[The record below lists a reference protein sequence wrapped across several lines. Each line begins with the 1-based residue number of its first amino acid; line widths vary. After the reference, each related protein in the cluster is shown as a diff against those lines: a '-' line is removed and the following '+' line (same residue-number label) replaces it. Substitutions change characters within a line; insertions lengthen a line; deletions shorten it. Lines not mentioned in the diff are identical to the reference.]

1 MSQVIDERAQRQDVE
16 RMLLDGAQQFLQAR
30 HSLQRARCWRS
41 EGRGFDARMWSA
53 MAECGWL
60 GMRLPEELGGFGLEL
75 SAAAAL
81 ASRLGAALLPDPFAG
96 CGVAPA
102 ALLAA
107 LPASDL
113 RDALAGELSDGA
125 QVLAIAWQAH
135 YGEIDPAW
143 SGAVLSRDAQGL
155 VLDGMRVAV
164 EGAAGQWLVA
174 ACEDGQPRL
183 VLVPAQA
190 AGVRRVSQLR
200 ADGSAMETLH
210 FHQVRIGAAALL
222 ATGAAARRALAASLD
237 ETRVVA
243 AAYLAGLAQ
252 AALEMTAGYLAQRVQ
267 FGQPLA
273 ALQALRHRL
282 VDLDLQKRLAFA
294 SWRKAC
300 EIHADA
306 AAAPETFA
314 AAASAAKARCAEL
327 ALRVAREAMQLH
339 GAIGYTQEADIG
351 LFADAAL
358 RHAPAFGNAP
368 GHRRRFAELAFAA
381 SPCHAATGLTPPRPA
396 GPHPATPD
404 AWAQLSDAEFAE
416 QLASWLHAHYPPEW
430 RQPIVLRLRGAAER
444 DWLGTLYRHGL
455 RAPGIARAH
464 GGMGLPLRKQLI
476 YKQVFDAHGV
486 ARVLDM
492 GSTLLAPILIR
503 YGSAEQQARYL
514 PAILRGEDVWCQ
526 GYSEP
531 GAGSDLASLRTSARR
546 QGDGFVVNGQKIWT
560 SHANNASRIF
570 MLVRTGQ
577 YERKQQGISLLLV
590 DLDTPG
596 ITVRPIVNMAGDDE
610 FCEVFFDNVEV
621 PAGQLLGQLDDGWN
635 VAKSLLGVER
645 LVNGSPALAQQ
656 AFDYLRQML
665 AAAPDMRAAAL
676 RDDRLAQR
684 ACDLHDFHG
693 LYAEICAAA
702 LAGQPLDAEYS
713 VLKLISTELFQQ
725 TVDLVME
732 LAAERGAANG
742 AQAFGA
748 ASLDLHR
755 LYMVSRPG
763 TIYGGASEVQRDILA
778 RSLLG
783 AKTR

>member
-1 MSQVIDERAQRQDVE
+1 MNQVVDALEERQEVE

-41 EGRGFDARMWSA
+41 EGRRFDARLWSA
-53 MAECGWL
+53 MGECGWL
-60 GMRLPEELGGFGLEL
+60 GMRLPEELGGFGLPL

-81 ASRLGAALLPDPFAG
+81 AARLGAALLPDPFVG
-96 CGVAPA
+96 CAVAPA

-113 RDALAGELSDGA
+113 RDALAGELVDGA
-125 QVLAIAWQAH
+125 QVLTLAWQAQP
-135 YGEIDPAW
+135 GEIDPGW
-143 SGAVLSRDAQGL
+143 SGVVLARDAQGL
-155 VLDGMRVAV
+155 VLDGTCVAV
-164 EGAAGQWLVA
+164 EGAADQWLVA
-174 ACEDGQPRL
+174 ASEDGQPRL
-183 VLVPAQA
+183 VRVAAQA
-190 AGVRRVSQLR
+190 AGVRRDAQLR
-200 ADGSAMETLH
+200 ADGSAMDTLH
-210 FHQVRIGAAALL
+210 FDAVRISADALL
-222 ATGAAARRALAASLD
+222 ATGAAARRALGVALD

-243 AAYLAGLAQ
+243 AAYLAGLAE
-252 AALEMTAGYLAQRVQ
+252 AALDSTAAYLAQRVQ

-273 ALQALRHRL
+273 ALQTVRHRV

-300 EIHADA
+300 EIHAAVPYD
-306 AAAPETFA
+306 FA
-314 AAASAAKARCAEL
+314 AAASAAKARCSEL
-327 ALRVAREAMQLH
+327 ALRATREAMQLH
-339 GAIGYTQEADIG
+339 GAMGYTEEADIG

-368 GHRRRFAELAFAA
+368 AHRRRFAALAFGRPAA
-381 SPCHAATGLTPPRPA
+381 PELRGGFPA

-404 AWAQLSDAEFAE
+404 AWAQLSDSEFAARLE
-416 QLASWLHAHYPPEW
+416 AWLQAHYPPEW

-444 DWLGTLYRHGL
+444 DWLGTLHRHGL

-464 GGMGLPLRKQLI
+464 GGMGLPLRKQLL

-503 YGSAEQQARYL
+503 YGTAEQQARFL
-514 PAILRGEDVWCQ
+514 PGILRGEEVWCQ

-531 GAGSDLASLRTSARR
+531 GAGSDLASLRTRAERR
-546 QGDGFVVNGQKIWT
+546 GDVLIVNGQKIWT

-590 DLDTPG
+590 DLNSPG

-621 PAGQLLGQLDDGWN
+621 PASRLLGPLDDGWN

-656 AFDYLRQML
+656 AFNYLRQML
-665 AAAPDMRAAAL
+665 DAAPDMRAAAL
-676 RDDRLAQR
+676 PNDRLAQL
-684 ACDLHDFHG
+684 ACELHDFHG
-693 LYAEICAAA
+693 LYAETCAVA
-702 LAGQPLDAEYS
+702 LAGQTLDAEYS
-713 VLKLISTELFQQ
+713 VLKLVSTELFQKI
-725 TVDLVME
+725 VELVMD
-732 LAAERGAANG
+732 LAAERGAVNG

-748 ASLDLHR
+748 VNIDLHR

-778 RSLLG
+778 RSLLP

>member
-1 MSQVIDERAQRQDVE
+1 MSQVVDTREERQEVQ

-41 EGRGFDARMWSA
+41 EGRRFDARLWSA

-81 ASRLGAALLPDPFAG
+81 AARLGAALLPDPFAG
-96 CGVAPA
+96 CAVAPA

-113 RDALAGELSDGA
+113 RDALARDLSDGA
-125 QVLAIAWQAH
+125 EVLALAWQAQ
-135 YGEIDPAW
+135 YGEIDPCW

-155 VLDGMRVAV
+155 VLDGTRVAV

-190 AGVRRVSQLR
+190 AGVRRALQPL
-200 ADGSAMETLH
+200 ADGSAMDTLH
-210 FHQVRIGAAALL
+210 FSQVRIDADAVL
-222 ATGAAARRALAASLD
+222 ATGAAARRALATALD

-243 AAYLAGLAQ
+243 AAYLAGLAA
-252 AALEMTAGYLAQRVQ
+252 AALDMTAGYLAQRVQ

-300 EIHADA
+300 EVHAS
-306 AAAPETFA
+306 AAAPHEFA
-314 AAASAAKARCAEL
+314 AAASAAKARCSEL
-327 ALRVAREAMQLH
+327 AMRVAREAMQMH
-339 GAIGYTQEADIG
+339 GAMGYTQEADIG

-368 GHRRRFAELAFAA
+368 AHRSRFAALAFAA
-381 SPCHAATGLTPPRPA
+381 QTTRAETSAPASDGALPDTPE
-396 GPHPATPD
+396 
-404 AWAQLSDAEFAE
+404 AWAQLSDAAFATR
-416 QLASWLHAHYPPEW
+416 LAAWLHAHYPPEW
-430 RQPIVLRLRGAAER
+430 RQPIVLRLRGADER
-444 DWLGTLYRHGL
+444 GWLGTLHRHGL

-464 GGMGLPLRKQLI
+464 GGMGLTLRKQLI

-514 PAILRGEDVWCQ
+514 PPILRGEDIWCQ

-531 GAGSDLASLRTSARR
+531 GAGSDLASLRTRAERR
-546 QGDGFVVNGQKIWT
+546 GDVFVVNGQKIWT

-577 YERKQQGISLLLV
+577 YERKQQGISMLLV
-590 DLDTPG
+590 DLKTPG
-596 ITVRPIVNMAGDDE
+596 ISVRPIVNMAGDDE

-621 PAGQLLGQLDDGWN
+621 PASQLLGELDDGWN

-656 AFDYLRQML
+656 AFDYLWQML
-665 AAAPDMRAAAL
+665 DAAPDMRAAAL
-676 RDDRLAQR
+676 ANDRLAR
-684 ACDLHDFHG
+684 LACDLHDFHG
-693 LYAEICAAA
+693 LYEETCAAA
-702 LAGQPLDAEYS
+702 MAGQPLNAEYS
-713 VLKLISTELFQQ
+713 VLKLVSTELFQK
-725 TVDLVME
+725 TIDLVME
-732 LAAERGAANG
+732 LAAERGAVNG
-742 AQAFGA
+742 AQPFGA
-748 ASLDLHR
+748 RSLDLHR

-778 RSLLG
+778 RSLLP
-783 AKTR
+783 APAR